1 MKHNA
6 IILVISFFNLI
17 SYGQNSFEI
26 KYQSLING
34 NDGEYSLNIND
45 SFSSWESEKQNSNA
59 DINLLDNK
67 SFYFIKDKKNK
78 IIYYQDNILT
88 KQVFVK
94 DSINEMYWEI
104 TNNEKNILDFV
115 CKEAKTTFRG
125 REYIAYYTED
135 IALSNGPWK
144 FGGLP
149 GLILEIKSTD
159 GYLSYNAY
167 NISKVGNQEITLPKI
182 KDTKYLT
189 WEDFSSLF
197 IKIYDNYINLIKT
210 SDDVSLG
217 SEVNIKV
224 QTAEI
229 IYPKIQNDSGYVVE
243 RN

>member
-6 IILVISFFNLI
+6 IILVLSIFCLI
-17 SYGQNSFEI
+17 SYSQNGFEI

-34 NDGEYSLNIND
+34 NDGEYSLKNND
-45 SFSSWESEKQNSNA
+45 SFSSWELEKQNSNA
-59 DINLLDNK
+59 GLNLLDNK

-78 IIYYQDNILT
+78 IIYYQDNIIT
-88 KQVFVK
+88 KQVFIK
-94 DSINEMYWEI
+94 DSINQMFWEI
-104 TNNEKNILDFV
+104 TNNEKKVLDFV
-115 CKEAKTTFRG
+115 CKEAITRFRG
-125 REYIAYYTED
+125 REYIAYFTED
-135 IALSNGPWK
+135 IALNDGPWK

-167 NISKVGNQEITLPKI
+167 KISKVENQVITLPKI

-189 WEDFSSLF
+189 WEEFSSLF

-210 SDDVSLG
+210 SDDVNPG
-217 SEVNIKV
+217 SDVNIKV

-229 IYPKIQNDSGYVVE
+229 IYPKIQNYSGYVVE